1 MLRSEVLHTHPF
13 NGPLSGT
20 TWVSL
25 YQTTMPAPHHSC
37 FLQAGC
43 PSCRPTN
50 SIKALKASEVK
61 HLLRKQVANQ
71 NIKSLSGARCRLAY
85 HPVDACHSLS
95 HWSKIQIGLPFW
107 YRFTRVVLDKGP
119 LHGCVCLLQQS
130 TCGLT
135 CVFTSHKIFWWGC
148 FALCLLLH
156 PGAAAFLCY
165 PSVMLL
171 GPDLL
176 NILRFIV
183 RLF

>member
-1 MLRSEVLHTHPF
+1 
-13 NGPLSGT
+13 
-20 TWVSL
+20 
-25 YQTTMPAPHHSC
+25 MPAPHHSC

-50 SIKALKASEVK
+50 SVKALKASEVK

-71 NIKSLSGARCRLAY
+71 NIKSVWSEVQTCISPSWCHATHCLTEVKSRL
-85 HPVDACHSLS
+85 V
-95 HWSKIQIGLPFW
+95 LPFW
-107 YRFTRVVLDKGP
+107 YRFTRVVPDKGP
-119 LHGCVCLLQQS
+119 LHGCVCVLQQS